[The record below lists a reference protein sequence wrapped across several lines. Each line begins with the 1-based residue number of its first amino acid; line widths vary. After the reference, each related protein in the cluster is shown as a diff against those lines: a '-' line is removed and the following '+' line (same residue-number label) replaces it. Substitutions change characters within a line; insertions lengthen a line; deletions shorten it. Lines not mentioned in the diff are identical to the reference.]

1 MALAFKRSRNDTAH
15 ERTFPNA
22 AATVIFRNDVSN
34 KNLLKN
40 PFRTQSE
47 PVGPAGVQN
56 RPVRI
61 TTDNRGNV
69 FATSIVEMNTGVS
82 NKKLLHNPYRFRTDP
97 DDDPR
102 TLTLKV
108 IKDINSSTT
117 PKYIR
122 ENKGIDEIAFIILQH
137 LQDNGVKLVT
147 ISLLKSYI
155 TGVRLNSILDQGGQH
170 VTRAFDV
177 FNQLIN
183 TSKKL
188 YITGQ
193 LDIKMPGLLLGYSQS
208 LKSIFGDVILQDVT
222 PMVMIAAVQDLNS
235 VSTVL
240 SKLVNAQNSISPS
253 TNLNINSW
261 VVDEQ
266 KRLEE
271 NARNPMHPLTDNEKR
286 DREELGQFGKIRTEI
301 QRENNLDPWGEKT
314 DWRPTQTSIVPQ
326 QILTASAATGSNEP
340 TGTQNI
346 RDADNVKQEGAGKR
360 KRIGYM
366 GGDIRTRGFT
376 PLKDIPQQS
385 NSGII
390 ISNPN
395 PIKME
400 ITNPI
405 NVNLTNPIGITLPS
419 QIGVSLKDP
428 IIVNTNKPLDVN
440 ITNEPTSRL
449 DYVYKIASIAGG
461 VAGAVGIGL
470 AGYQAYQAEQHL
482 KQDREERA
490 DQRRIDTLQEQQN
503 IRRQEGLD
511 RSQKEKDLRDKV
523 FTITNP
529 LLIKQKLKGYPPFPG
544 RYDQLLDRTLNDKNT
559 DPDIRFNEYM
569 RELGTIKDEFDAE
582 LLKIKLSYL
591 NQYQD
596 VPQPIVDRAD
606 ITWGFG
612 KKSIKSKKTKTKTS
626 RTKKSSNLDAQILQL
641 LKG

>member
-22 AATVIFRNDVSN
+22 KATVIFRNDVSN

-82 NKKLLHNPYRFRTDP
+82 NKNLLHNPYRFRTDP

-108 IKDINSSTT
+108 IKDINASTT

-122 ENKGIDEIAFIILQH
+122 ENRGIDEIAFIILQH

-147 ISLLKSYI
+147 ISLLKSYM

-193 LDIKMPGLLLGYSQS
+193 LDIKMPSLLLGYSQS

-326 QILTASAATGSNEP
+326 QTLTASAATGSNEP

-360 KRIGYM
+360 KRVGYIGGSVGM
-366 GGDIRTRGFT
+366 NNSGFI

-395 PIKME
+395 PIKTE
-400 ITNPI
+400 LTNPI

-419 QIGVSLKDP
+419 KIGVSLKDP
-428 IIVNTNKPLDVN
+428 IIVNTNKPLDIN
-440 ITNEPTSRL
+440 IKNEPTSTM
-449 DYVYKIASIAGG
+449 DTVAKIASIIGG
-461 VAGAVGIGL
+461 VAGAAGIVL
-470 AGYQAYQAEQHL
+470 AGRQAYQAEQHL
-482 KQDREERA
+482 KQDRIERA
-490 DQRRIDTLQEQQN
+490 DQRRQDLLE
-503 IRRQEGLD
+503 E
-511 RSQKEKDLRDKV
+511 KEKDLRDRV